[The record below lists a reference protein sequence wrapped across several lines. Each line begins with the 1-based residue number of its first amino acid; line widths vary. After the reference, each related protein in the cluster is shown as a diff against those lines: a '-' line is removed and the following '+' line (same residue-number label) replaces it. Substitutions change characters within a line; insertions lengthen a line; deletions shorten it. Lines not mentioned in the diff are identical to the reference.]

1 MAESAP
7 GLPPSTQPAGS
18 AAGAQ
23 IPERTGP
30 TLAQQD
36 ARLAYALLAVPVL
49 IILALVIFP
58 LIWNLLLSFRD
69 IRLIEL
75 RNLNLFGGPFSLENY
90 RQVVTA
96 RDFWPLL
103 RTTFIYAFFGTALPI
118 LMGLAAAMLARDVF
132 IGRPFF
138 RAVMLIPYIAP
149 VVAVSFVWTI
159 MLNAQYG
166 IVNEWIS
173 DLGGQ
178 RIAFLGQRSTEVT
191 IFGWSFDFPVA
202 LTAVIFFQGWRYF
215 PFAFLFLLARLQSI
229 PEEQY
234 EAAKVD
240 GATLTQRFRYI
251 TMPHLTVV
259 MGTLILLRFIWTFNK
274 FEDVFLLTG
283 GAAGT
288 RILTVQIYEWLF
300 GRSDVGAAAALSIVL
315 ALILAVL
322 LFIYFRWFF
331 TEEEV

>member
-1 MAESAP
+1 MAETARS
-7 GLPPSTQPAGS
+7 LPPPA
-18 AAGAQ
+18 AARQ
-23 IPERTGP
+23 GP
-30 TLAQQD
+30 TLAQRE
-36 ARLAYALLAVPVL
+36 ARLAYLLLAIPVL
-49 IILALVIFP
+49 IIIGLVIFP
-58 LIWNLLLSFRD
+58 LIWNSLLSFRE
-69 IRLIEL
+69 IKLIEL
-75 RNLNLFGGPFSLENY
+75 RNINLFRGEFTLDNY
-90 RQVVTA
+90 RKVVAT

-118 LMGLAAAMLARDVF
+118 IMGLAAAMLARDVF
-132 IGRPFF
+132 VGRPIF

-166 IVNEWIS
+166 IVNHWLSE
-173 DLGGQ
+173 LGFA
-178 RIAFLGQRSTEVT
+178 RVAFLGQRSTTVNLL
-191 IFGWSFDFPVA
+191 GWEFQWPVA
-202 LTAVIFFQGWRYF
+202 LSAVILFQGWRYF
-215 PFAFLFLLARLQSI
+215 PFSFLFFLARLQSI
-229 PEEQY
+229 PEELY

-240 GATLTQRFRYI
+240 GATLTQRFRFI
-251 TMPHLTVV
+251 TMPELRFV

-331 TEEEV
+331 KEEGATS

>member
-1 MAESAP
+1 MAKAAHR
-7 GLPPSTQPAGS
+7 LPPDTTRQR
-18 AAGAQ
+18 Q
-23 IPERTGP
+23 GP
-30 TLAQQD
+30 TLAQRD
-36 ARLAYALLAVPVL
+36 ARLAYLLLALPVL
-49 IILALVIFP
+49 LILLLVVFP
-58 LIWNLLLSFRD
+58 LLWNILLSLRE

-75 RNLNLFGGPFSLENY
+75 RDLNLFRGDFTLSNY
-90 RQVVTA
+90 DKVIGT

-118 LMGLAAAMLARDVF
+118 LMGLAAALLARDVF
-132 IGRPFF
+132 IGRPFV
-138 RAVMLIPYIAP
+138 RAVMLIPYISP
-149 VVAVSFVWTI
+149 VVAVSFVWGI

-166 IVNEWIS
+166 IVNHWLSE
-173 DLGGQ
+173 LGFA
-178 RIAFLGQRSTEVT
+178 RIAFLGQRSATFDILGLEVR
-191 IFGWSFDFPVA
+191 WPVA
-202 LTAVIFFQGWRYF
+202 LTAVILFQGWRYF
-215 PFAFLFLLARLQSI
+215 PFSFLFFLARLQSI
-229 PEEQY
+229 PEELY

-240 GATLTQRFRYI
+240 GATLTQRFRFI
-251 TMPHLTVV
+251 TMPELRFV

-315 ALILAVL
+315 ALILAVM

-331 TEEEV
+331 KDEVA

>member
-1 MAESAP
+1 MA
-7 GLPPSTQPAGS
+7 GSTQSVPT
-18 AAGAQ
+18 
-23 IPERTGP
+23 PTVPKRTGP
-30 TLAQQD
+30 TLARRE
-36 ARLAYALLAVPVL
+36 ARLAYLLLAIPLL
-49 IILALVIFP
+49 IILLLVILP
-58 LIWNLLLSFRD
+58 LLWNILLSFRE

-75 RNLNLFGGPFSLENY
+75 RNVNLFSGEFTLRNYQKVVGGRN
-90 RQVVTA
+90 
-96 RDFWPLL
+96 FWPLL

-132 IGRPFF
+132 IGRPLF
-138 RAVMLIPYIAP
+138 RAAMLLPYIAP
-149 VVAVSFVWTI
+149 VVAVSFVWTV
-159 MLNAQYG
+159 MLNTQYG
-166 IVNEWIS
+166 IVNYWLDE
-173 DLGGQ
+173 LGFQ
-178 RIAFLGQRSTEVT
+178 RISFLSQRSATLNL
-191 IFGWSFDFPVA
+191 FGWQVEWPVA
-202 LTAVIFFQGWRYF
+202 LSMVILFQGWRYF
-215 PFAFLFLLARLQSI
+215 PFAFLFFLARLQSI

-251 TMPHLTVV
+251 TLPELRFV

-288 RILTVQIYEWLF
+288 QILTVDIYNWLF

-315 ALILAVL
+315 ALILAVM

-331 TEEEV
+331 TEEGA

>member
-1 MAESAP
+1 MQESARSA
-7 GLPPSTQPAGS
+7 PP
-18 AAGAQ
+18 AAATM
-23 IPERTGP
+23 RKGP
-30 TLAQQD
+30 TLAQRE
-36 ARLAYALLAVPVL
+36 ARLAYLLLAVPAF

-58 LIWNLLLSFRD
+58 LIWNVLLSFRE

-75 RNLNLFGGPFSLENY
+75 RNINLVRGDFTLDNY
-90 RQVVTA
+90 GKVVAA
-96 RDFWPLL
+96 RNFWPLL

-118 LMGLAAAMLARDVF
+118 LLGLAAAMTARDMF
-132 IGRPFF
+132 LGRPIL

-149 VVAVSFVWTI
+149 VVAVAFVWGI

-166 IVNEWIS
+166 IINHWLAE
-173 DLGGQ
+173 LGFA
-178 RIAFLGQRSTEVT
+178 RVAFLGQRSATLSL
-191 IFGWSFDFPVA
+191 FGWEFQWPVA
-202 LTAVIFFQGWRYF
+202 LTAVILFQGWRYF
-215 PFAFLFLLARLQSI
+215 PFSFLFFLARLQSI

-240 GATLTQRFRYI
+240 GATLTQRFRFI
-251 TMPHLTVV
+251 TIPELRFV

-283 GAAGT
+283 GSAGT

-331 TEEEV
+331 ADEEA

>member
-1 MAESAP
+1 MAESAQS
-7 GLPPSTQPAGS
+7 LPPSMPPATSS
-18 AAGAQ
+18 ATIQ
-23 IPERTGP
+23 ERKGP

-36 ARLAYALLAVPVL
+36 ARLAYALLALPAL
-49 IILALVIFP
+49 IILALVVFP
-58 LIWNLLLSFRD
+58 LVWNLLLSFRD

-75 RNLNLFGGPFSLENY
+75 RNANLFGGPYTLENY
-90 RQVVTA
+90 QQVVGT

-103 RTTFIYAFFGTALPI
+103 RTTFIYAIFGTALPI

-132 IGRPFF
+132 VGRPIF
-138 RAVMLIPYIAP
+138 RAIMLIPYIAP

-166 IVNEWIS
+166 IVNHWIS
-173 DLGGQ
+173 ELGGE
-178 RIAFLGQRSTEVT
+178 RVAFLGQRSTEVT
-191 IFGWSFDFPVA
+191 LFGQTFDFPVA
-202 LTAVIFFQGWRYF
+202 LTAVILFQGWRYF
-215 PFAFLFLLARLQSI
+215 PFAFLFFLARLQSI
-229 PEEQY
+229 PEELY

-240 GATLTQRFRYI
+240 GATLTQRFRFI
-251 TMPHLTVV
+251 TMPQLTVV

-315 ALILAVL
+315 ALILAAL
-322 LFIYFRWFF
+322 LFVYFRWFF
-331 TEEEV
+331 KEEVA